1 MKAAELKTRV
11 EKEERGLGPG
21 GLEGTGE
28 DGWIIELG
36 ADRRF
41 VHWDWAW
48 TSLDWANRN
57 EKLIPSPGVG
67 LKIRSRIRVKHR
79 PSLSSQG
86 EARNSIKCSLFN
98 ISAAQEVGLAAPP
111 TRSGF

>member
-21 GLEGTGE
+21 GLSGTGE

-36 ADRRF
+36 ADQRF

-48 TSLDWANRN
+48 TSRASKMKK
-57 EKLIPSPGVG
+57 KLIPS
-67 LKIRSRIRVKHR
+67 HH
-79 PSLSSQG
+79 
-86 EARNSIKCSLFN
+86 
-98 ISAAQEVGLAAPP
+98 
-111 TRSGF
+111 

>member
-36 ADRRF
+36 ADRRGTPSSKLGGR
-41 VHWDWAW
+41 APME
-48 TSLDWANRN
+48 TQEMQEPPAGSTN
-57 EKLIPSPGVG
+57 E
-67 LKIRSRIRVKHR
+67 
-79 PSLSSQG
+79 
-86 EARNSIKCSLFN
+86 
-98 ISAAQEVGLAAPP
+98 
-111 TRSGF
+111 